1 MRKVIRFAILAL
13 LPCAC
18 EEAGDPAPGHMVID
32 PDQMVWESPRGDLWG
47 VVDVMERDSH
57 VWVLTSADPYVRGFR
72 EGAEVAAFGRVGD
85 GPNELRSAIKLVD
98 RGGVGEITLW
108 DAGARL
114 YRTFS
119 AAGTLVAAWDAG
131 RLGTVRGDIGVVTFG
146 EPLRVASATGGTV
159 RVEYGGVVSWGPALW
174 TGRLARFDDDG
185 GVEPL
190 VDFAALRGAPPEE
203 PGAREMLVPVPLWDV
218 CPDDRIALLD
228 PNARHLHLFGRDWEA
243 RDSLSVSWEV
253 GPLTLE
259 DRLRY
264 LRGQMEAEL
273 EGRELGP
280 EAQPMLERAE
290 ALTRDRFA
298 QSAPLGVDIR
308 CARGRVWIQEF
319 DGGSDPLGRGRH
331 WRTVALEG
339 GEPRFSRVTLPGGFR
354 PYRIS
359 DSRMLGVVTDTL
371 GLQSVA
377 AIELPPALR

>member
-1 MRKVIRFAILAL
+1 MSKVIRFAILAL

-18 EEAGDPAPGHMVID
+18 EEAEDADSGHIVID
-32 PDQMVWESPRGDLWG
+32 PDQMAWESPRGDLWG
-47 VVDVMERDSH
+47 VVDVLQRDSH
-57 VWVLTSADPYVRGFR
+57 VWVLTSADPFVRGFG

-85 GPNELRSAIKLVD
+85 GPNELRSALKLVD
-98 RGGVGEITLW
+98 RGGGGEITLW

-146 EPLRVASATGGTV
+146 DPLRVASATEGTV

-190 VDFAALRGAPPEE
+190 VDFAELQGAPHEE
-203 PGAREMLVPVPLWDV
+203 PGGRDMLAPVPLWDV

-228 PNARHLHLFGRDWEA
+228 PNARHLHLFGRDWET
-243 RDSLSVSWEV
+243 RDSLSVSWEL
-253 GPLTLE
+253 GPLTRE
-259 DRLRY
+259 DRLAY
-264 LRGQMEAEL
+264 LRGQMEAESRDQQL
-273 EGRELGP
+273 NVDIE
-280 EAQPMLERAE
+280 PMVERAE
-290 ALTRDRFA
+290 ALSRDRFA

-319 DGGSDPLGRGRH
+319 DGRSDPLGRGRH
-331 WRTVALEG
+331 WRTVSLAG
-339 GEPRFSRVTLPGGFR
+339 QEPMISRVTLPGGFR

-371 GLQSVA
+371 GLQTVA